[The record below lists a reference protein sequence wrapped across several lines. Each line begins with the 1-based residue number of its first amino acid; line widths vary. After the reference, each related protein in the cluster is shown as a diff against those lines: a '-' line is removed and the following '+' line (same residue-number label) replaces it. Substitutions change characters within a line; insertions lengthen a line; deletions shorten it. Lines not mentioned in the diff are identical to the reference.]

1 MSISAP
7 YSSPSVSVFAFAL
20 RVLLLASI
28 AVLCLA
34 CTAAVAQA
42 PSGSGDYTASLPSI
56 QRVEMEIKGSDATDT
71 LARQM
76 AVFDYLDQYIET
88 IKYNRVGPRGSY
100 TPGEQ
105 KLSVACWPTSRGY
118 QSL

>member
-7 YSSPSVSVFAFAL
+7 YTSPFAAVLAFGL
-20 RVLLLASI
+20 RLLLLFFT

-34 CTAAVAQA
+34 CPSAFAQA
-42 PSGSGDYTASLPSI
+42 APASGAYTNSLPSVE
-56 QRVEMEIKGSDATDT
+56 RVQAEIKGSDSTDT

-100 TPGEQ
+100 T
-105 KLSVACWPTSRGY
+105 S
-118 QSL
+118 